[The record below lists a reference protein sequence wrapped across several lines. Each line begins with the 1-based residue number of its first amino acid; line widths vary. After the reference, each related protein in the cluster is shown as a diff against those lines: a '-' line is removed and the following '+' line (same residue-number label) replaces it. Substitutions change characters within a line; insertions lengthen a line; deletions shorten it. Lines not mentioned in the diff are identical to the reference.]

1 MSKQWP
7 EEDSF
12 ACAEYEPFLERLLF
26 GELEEA
32 EKVAIEQHL
41 EGCSQCRTALA
52 DAKQGLAA
60 LDAVDEPPL
69 PFPEEAE
76 DSPVSSEAAWSDFQ
90 KRVDP
95 SSWKGRER
103 GASNQKPDSSSTP
116 WWLPYR
122 GAAAAALL
130 LVGFG
135 AGQWFAAPRDVA
147 QPAPA
152 SLTSAGFEV
161 LRVEAGAVEALA
173 RAELLS
179 DVGLRYVIGLQDLLQ
194 GVMTLAVG
202 GAERTDLSATRD
214 DARGLIRDGRL
225 LRRSLDPA
233 KDELFLSAINRAEL
247 FLEELA
253 AVEGNGTG
261 TGVRVVQAALLE
273 SQLSDQIAA
282 IDLESEVDRAL
293 EGAGWIG
300 EDFARRKEF

>member
-1 MSKQWP
+1 MSKQRP
-7 EEDSF
+7 EDSF

-26 GELEEA
+26 GELADA

-52 DAKQGLAA
+52 DAREGLAA
-60 LDAVDEPPL
+60 LDVVDEPPL

-76 DSPVSSEAAWSDFQ
+76 DAPVSSEAAWTDFQ

-95 SSWKGRER
+95 SLLQGGKSG
-103 GASNQKPDSSSTP
+103 GPDPKPVPSPAP

-135 AGQWFAAPRDVA
+135 VGQWFAAPKNVA
-147 QPAPA
+147 QPATA
-152 SLTSAGFEV
+152 SLTPAGFEV

-194 GVMTLAVG
+194 GVMTLSVS
-202 GAERTDLSATRD
+202 GAELADLSATRD

-225 LRRSLDPA
+225 LRRSLDPE

-253 AVEGNGTG
+253 VVEGNGTE
-261 TGVRVVQAALLE
+261 TGVRVVQAALRD

-282 IDLESEVDRAL
+282 IDVESEVDRAL